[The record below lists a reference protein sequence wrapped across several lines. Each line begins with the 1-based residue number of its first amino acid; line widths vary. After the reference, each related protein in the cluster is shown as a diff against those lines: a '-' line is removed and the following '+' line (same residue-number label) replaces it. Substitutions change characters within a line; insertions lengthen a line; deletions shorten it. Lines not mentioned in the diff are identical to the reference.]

1 MRVRRRPAQDP
12 RTGAQDAI
20 GNDRGVVGHAK
31 DLLVDLCPCWC
42 RDLARLALATAGDV
56 YMYGLVVVLTS
67 DRDVVVHVLELGVA
81 GAIGDL
87 AGSVRVDQCC

>member
-1 MRVRRRPAQDP
+1 
-12 RTGAQDAI
+12 
-20 GNDRGVVGHAK
+20 
-31 DLLVDLCPCWC
+31 
-42 RDLARLALATAGDV
+42 
-56 YMYGLVVVLTS
+56 MYGLVVVLTS